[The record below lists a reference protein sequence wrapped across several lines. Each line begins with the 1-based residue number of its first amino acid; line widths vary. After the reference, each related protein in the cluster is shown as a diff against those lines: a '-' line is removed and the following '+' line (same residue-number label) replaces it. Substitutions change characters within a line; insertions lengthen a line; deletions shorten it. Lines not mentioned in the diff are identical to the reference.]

1 MLTKENIEKYFM
13 AEKAES
19 LVFMAIGIAGI
30 IAAVIC
36 FFIVKSAMC
45 KGAAIPLLAIGLL
58 LAIVGFTIY
67 NRSDADRIKNVYALT
82 MNPGELKEKELPRM
96 EQVMKNFVLYR
107 YTEIALCLLGIGLM
121 IYFNNKEEQA
131 FWKGFGLALA
141 LMAILALTADYFAEK
156 RGGIYLKNL
165 KERVGVK

>member
-19 LVFMAIGIAGI
+19 MVFMAIGIAGI
-30 IAAVIC
+30 IAAVIF
-36 FFIVKSAMC
+36 FFIVKSALC
-45 KGAAIPLLAIGLL
+45 KGAVIPLLAIGLL

-67 NRSDADRIKNVYALT
+67 NRSDADRIKNIYTLT

-107 YTEIALCLLGIGLM
+107 YIEIGLCLLGIILFM
-121 IYFNNKEEQA
+121 YYYNNEAMA
-131 FWKGFGLALA
+131 FWKGVGLALA
-141 LMAILALTADYFAEK
+141 IMVILALLADYFAEK
-156 RGGIYLKNL
+156 RGGIYFEQLSGFAGK
-165 KERVGVK
+165 